1 METVP
6 SSWAALCG
14 LAFMLGLRHGF
25 DADHLAVIDGL
36 TRRNIARRPTTARFA
51 GALFSLGHGM
61 VVVAVALAA
70 TAMAARWRTPE
81 WLETSGSIVSIAFLL
96 GLAALNFS
104 ALWHTPHDQIVAPRG
119 FKGRLF
125 SRILMVEQPI
135 AVMAVGVL
143 FALSFDTISQAA
155 LFAVLGARFGAG
167 FILIAALCFVAG
179 MLTMDGLNG
188 LWIAKLISR
197 ADRTAVIA
205 SRIMTGAVSVISL
218 AVGGL
223 LLTELMSPAVSAWT
237 DSRGLLVGGLVIA
250 GAGAAFLAS
259 IAVGRR
265 AAS

>member
-1 METVP
+1 MESVP

-36 TRRNIARRPTTARFA
+36 TRRNIARRPTTARYA
-51 GALFSLGHGM
+51 GALFSLGHGV

-70 TAMAARWRTPE
+70 TALAARWRTPA
-81 WLETSGSIVSIAFLL
+81 WLETSGSLISIAVLL
-96 GLAALNFS
+96 GLAGLNLS
-104 ALWHTPHDQIVAPRG
+104 ALWHAPHGEMVTPRG

-125 SRILMVEQPI
+125 GRLLMVEQPL
-135 AVMAVGVL
+135 AVAAVGVL

-167 FILIAALCFVAG
+167 VILAAALSFVAG

-197 ADRTAVIA
+197 ADRTAAVA

-218 AVGGL
+218 SVGGL
-223 LLTELMSPAVSAWT
+223 LLLELVSPAISAW
-237 DSRGLLVGGLVIA
+237 SEARGLLIGVLVIA
-250 GAGAAFLAS
+250 GTGAAFLA
-259 IAVGRR
+259 AVRAGRR
-265 AAS
+265 EA